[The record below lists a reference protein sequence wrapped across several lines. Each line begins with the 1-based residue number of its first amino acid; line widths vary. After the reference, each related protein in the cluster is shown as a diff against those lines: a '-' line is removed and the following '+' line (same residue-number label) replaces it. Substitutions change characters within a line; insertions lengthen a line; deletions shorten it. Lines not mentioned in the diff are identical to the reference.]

1 MSENK
6 RVIKVK
12 DLYVEAEN
20 VHFVQPERRRSFDP
34 FLGRR
39 RMVESPDRE
48 MESGVESSSDE
59 KRESPDDRR
68 RPFSWI

>member
-1 MSENK
+1 MSEKK

-20 VHFVQPERRRSFDP
+20 VHFVQPERRRPVDP
-34 FLGRR
+34 FFGRPR
-39 RMVESPDRE
+39 RVESPNQERE
-48 MESGVESSSDE
+48 SEVKSPSGEEGESSDE
-59 KRESPDDRR
+59 RR